1 MDLSIV
7 IPVYNSENIIDDLIK
22 KIVKSVGDIKTINS
36 YEILLINDCS
46 PDKSWNKIDY
56 LSKKFPSV
64 KGIDLTENFGQ
75 HNAIMCGLKECNG
88 NFVITMDD
96 DLQHPPDSIKDIII
110 KLNEGHDVCYT
121 NYLNRKHPLWKKI
134 VSWLNT

>member
-46 PDKSWNKIDY
+46 PDKSWNKIDFFQ
-56 LSKKFPSV
+56 K
-64 KGIDLTENFGQ
+64 NFHQ
-75 HNAIMCGLKECNG
+75 LKELILEKIL
-88 NFVITMDD
+88 V
-96 DLQHPPDSIKDIII
+96 SIM
-110 KLNEGHDVCYT
+110 L
-121 NYLNRKHPLWKKI
+121 
-134 VSWLNT
+134 